1 MRIDKNSKLAG
12 FPILKIRDLLRKC
25 HECVDQEGVMHILK
39 IDKNGAKKIIT
50 ALEQKGFI
58 ELGAEETERA
68 SDSTWEITKNGRR
81 FAAASA
87 LKPIPREKAETLVS
101 DLLKRV
107 EEVHE
112 NDEFMYDVELLE
124 AFGSFITDS
133 PDLGDIDLALTL
145 RRKEKFQGNWGELS
159 SRQAAE
165 SGKCFSDFVEKL
177 YYSETKV
184 RRYLKK
190 RSPYLH
196 FLSPNEPKDLGAKTK
211 VLYEHET
218 EQGTL
223 TLPNGD
229 KYAGEYKDGL
239 PHGQG
244 TYTKANGD
252 KYVGEFKDGKWHGQ
266 GTYTFPDGSKYVGEW
281 KDGKEH
287 GQGNSEETPSGR

>member
-1 MRIDKNSKLAG
+1 LRIDKNSKLAG

-196 FLSPNEPKDLGAKTK
+196 FHSPNEPKDLGAKTK
-211 VLYEHET
+211 VLYEADYVGEYKDGKKHG
-218 EQGTL
+218 QGTL
-223 TLPNGD
+223 TLPYGS
-229 KYAGEYKDGL
+229 
-239 PHGQG
+239 
-244 TYTKANGD
+244 
-252 KYVGEFKDGKWHGQ
+252 KYVGEFKDGNKHGQ
-266 GTYTFPDGSKYVGEW
+266 
-281 KDGKEH
+281 
-287 GQGNSEETPSGR
+287 